1 MNKGFACFPVALLA
15 VLAMGCSRT
24 TPESAGSSA
33 PAAAAALRV
42 GLVVKALGNGFFDAV
57 NKGANEAA
65 KALGGVKVIYT
76 GPTSNTAEGQIA
88 IVDALI
94 AQHVDAIAISAD
106 DPDALVP
113 TLKKAM
119 SRGIKVISFDS
130 SVASGGRI
138 VHLAPSADAAIGDIC
153 IQMAAAAAPDGK
165 GKIAILS
172 STPTMTNQNIWIEA
186 MKVSLHK
193 YPALDLV
200 ATVYGDELADKSYRE
215 TVALLKR
222 FPDLRVIVVPT
233 SVGIVAAAKAVEDQG
248 AIGKVFVTGIGLPSE
263 LVGHV
268 KAGSVKSFAIWN
280 PIDLGYA
287 TVELAVAAARGAS
300 VGPGA
305 AVPVGRL
312 GQVSFDADGIGAM
325 GKPSV
330 FDSANVEEYAKLF

>member
-1 MNKGFACFPVALLA
+1 MNKGIACFSVALLA
-15 VLAMGCSRT
+15 ALMPGCSRAPNPAVAPPT
-24 TPESAGSSA
+24 AGAA
-33 PAAAAALRV
+33 PVRV

-65 KALGGVKVIYT
+65 EALGGVKVIYT

-94 AQHVDAIAISAD
+94 AQRVDAIAISAD

-130 SVASGGRI
+130 SVASGGRL
-138 VHLAPSADAAIGDIC
+138 VHVAPATNAAIGEIC
-153 IQMAAAAAPDGK
+153 IQMAADAAPDGK

-186 MKVSLHK
+186 MKTSLQK
-193 YPALDLV
+193 YPKLDLV

-222 FPDLRVIVVPT
+222 FPDLKAIIVPT
-233 SVGIVAAAKAVEDQG
+233 SVGIVAAAKAVEDEG
-248 AIGKVFVTGIGLPSE
+248 AVGRVFVTGIGLPSE

-287 TVELAVAAARGAS
+287 TVQVAVGIVRGAHA
-300 VGPGA
+300 GPGTT
-305 AVPVGRL
+305 VPIGRL
-312 GQVSFDADGIGAM
+312 GQISFDGDGSGPM
-325 GKPSV
+325 GKPAI
-330 FDSANVEEYAKLF
+330 FDSSNIDEYAKLF